1 MHPHV
6 HFLINHFPIIGNL
19 LAIGVLIAGFYL
31 KNNTVKNV
39 ALGLFLVTG
48 LFAIPAYFTGEAA
61 FTATQNLDWFEK
73 ELVETHGKAGFWAMI
88 WSNIVG
94 LLSAGALYIFAKN
107 KPHYS
112 KLVVGVLVLSFV
124 AAATMYR
131 AGDSGGEIRH
141 LELRH
146 E

>member
-19 LAIGVLIAGFYL
+19 LAIGILVAGFYL

-39 ALGLFLVTG
+39 ALALFFVTG
-48 LFAIPAYFTGEAA
+48 LSAIPSYFTGEAA
-61 FTATQNLDWFEK
+61 FTATQSLDWFEK

-94 LLSAGALYIFAKN
+94 LIAAGALYASAKD
-107 KPHYS
+107 KPFYP
-112 KLVVGVLVLSFV
+112 KLTIAVLVLSFV
-124 AAATMYR
+124 VAATMYR
-131 AGDSGGEIRH
+131 AGDTGGEIRH